1 MKLYYLYISRG
12 RALVIGATSLGLYG
26 NQKDPERYDCNF
38 GRLVGYRPAST
49 IIITITMINIKHL
62 LLLDEDGWTATG
74 LWASSISIWMDWIG
88 SPSPGYKLVIFKES
102 KAEALIKILL
112 DSVQCL
118 VPPFCSV
125 QLDSKTNPLQMG
137 NENPFINFSF
147 CAKIIHASQWMSD
160 LMCKIW
166 FKDFNVF
173 QNKFWIILD
182 NMPPNKGSL
191 VLKEGESP

>member
-1 MKLYYLYISRG
+1 METKK
-12 RALVIGATSLGLYG
+12 T
-26 NQKDPERYDCNF
+26 QKDTIAI
-38 GRLVGYRPAST
+38 LVGWSDIDRPRPSSSPSPWSTSSTFSCWMKTVGQQPAS
-49 IIITITMINIKHL
+49 
-62 LLLDEDGWTATG
+62 EPPPSPYW
-74 LWASSISIWMDWIG
+74 WIG